1 MNENEFRVLIVD
13 DEPNIRSGLAKGLVN
28 EVDVADT
35 AGDADEAIE
44 RFNRGNYQLVIAD
57 VRLGSDID
65 GIELVR
71 RMRQRQPQV
80 MVIVITAHGTV
91 ETAVD
96 AMRAG
101 AFDFISKPLDLN
113 LARQQVGKARQHMEL
128 RAENSQLRT
137 RLADAGELS
146 NIIGGCAATQD
157 VLHQIRQVAA
167 TEATVMI
174 HGESG
179 TGKELV
185 ARALHDLSDRS
196 DGPFIAV
203 NLGALPETLLESE
216 LFGHEK
222 GSFSGASRQK
232 PGCFEQAAGGTL
244 FLDEVTEMS
253 PKSQVDLLRVLET
266 RRFTRVGGETVLEAD
281 TRVVSATNK
290 SVQSL
295 IEENSFRD
303 DLYYRLNVIPIEV
316 PSLRQ
321 RRDDIPL
328 LIEHFMQH
336 FCSRHR
342 RGMKRITA
350 EAMRILVNAKWPG
363 NVRQL
368 RNLVERMVVTHTG
381 DVIEANQLP
390 TEIQAFDGSHRGQ
403 PDQSLEFA
411 TLADAVEAREKEMI
425 TSALAQSDFHR
436 ENTAKRLGVSVRTL
450 HYKNGAVRVALG
462 KRPLKLQPAPSAG
475 RPCRAFL
482 IIPATAC
489 NGRPEAKFISVAP
502 GLDEPMPESLC
513 ITEAFQSTSLG
524 RFFITLTANRYAT
537 AARHVFLP

>member
-1 MNENEFRVLIVD
+1 MNDHHFHVLVID
-13 DEPNIRSGLAKGLVN
+13 DEPNIRSGLAKGLV
-28 EVDVADT
+28 
-35 AGDADEAIE
+35 DEADRVDTSGDPVDAID
-44 RFNRGNYQLVIAD
+44 RFTRGDYQLVIAD
-57 VRLGSDID
+57 VRLNSDID
-65 GIELVR
+65 GIELIR
-71 RMRQRQPQV
+71 RMRKIEPSV
-80 MVIVITAHGTV
+80 SVIVITAHGTV

-113 LARQQVGKARQHMEL
+113 LIRQQVRKAREHWQLRNENHEL
-128 RAENSQLRT
+128 RN

-146 NIIGGCAATQD
+146 NIIGGCAAMQD
-157 VLHQIRQVAA
+157 VFHQIRQVAA

-179 TGKELV
+179 SGKELV

-196 DGPFIAV
+196 NGPFIAV
-203 NLGALPETLLESE
+203 NLGAMPESLLESE

-232 PGCFEQAAGGTL
+232 PGCFEQATGGTL

-266 RRFTRVGGETVLEAD
+266 RRFNRVGGETVLDAD
-281 TRVVSATNK
+281 ARVVSATNK

-295 IEENSFRD
+295 IEENTFRE
-303 DLYYRLNVIPIEV
+303 DLFYRLNVIPIEV

-328 LIEHFMQH
+328 LIEHFLQH

-342 RGMKRITA
+342 RDMKQVA
-350 EAMRILVNAKWPG
+350 PDAMRVLESARWPG

-381 DVIEANQLP
+381 EIIQVKELP
-390 TEIQAFDGSHRGQ
+390 AEILSDQPPASADGSQTAAPLASYR
-403 PDQSLEFA
+403 S
-411 TLADAVEAREKEMI
+411 LADAVEAREREMI
-425 TSALAQSDFHR
+425 SVALAECDCHR
-436 ENTAKRLGVSVRTL
+436 EQTAKRLGISVRTL
-450 HYKNGAVRVALG
+450 HYKM
-462 KRPLKLQPAPSAG
+462 G
-475 RPCRAFL
+475 RY
-482 IIPATAC
+482 
-489 NGRPEAKFISVAP
+489 
-502 GLDEPMPESLC
+502 SL
-513 ITEAFQSTSLG
+513 
-524 RFFITLTANRYAT
+524 
-537 AARHVFLP
+537 H